1 MFYRIYS
8 FLEKF
13 NILFEHQFGFHQ
25 KYSTVLALIEITD
38 NIKENLDNG
47 NCVTGTYLDLTK
59 AFDTVNHQIF

>member
-1 MFYRIYS
+1 MGNNKRF

-13 NILFEHQFGFHQ
+13 NTLFEHQFGFRQ

-47 NCVTGTYLDLTK
+47 NCVSGL
-59 AFDTVNHQIF
+59 NQGI